1 MAVGLIPQP
10 TSYLPGK
17 AFHKSYTYTNFY
29 SYLSMEDI
37 VYKIYRQLHLPP
49 KALIQVM
56 YQDMRLT

>member
-29 SYLSMEDI
+29 NYLSTEDI
-37 VYKIYRQLHLPP
+37 GYKIYRQLHLSS
-49 KALIQVM
+49 KALI
-56 YQDMRLT
+56 